1 MVGDKCDGINAIL
14 KKYLDKPLDGDDVCF
29 DVVTELN
36 SGAWLLMPAA
46 LVASVLAPLLI
57 RAPPLSSAAAP
68 PTLRPLPAPLAPPE
82 PLSSPAQTHLLTLRP
97 APCRPLR

>member
-1 MVGDKCDGINAIL
+1 MCVLSAAASTRAEDRPRFAAFMVGDKCDGINAIL

-46 LVASVLAPLLI
+46 LVASVLAQALLR
-57 RAPPLSSAAAP
+57 RAH
-68 PTLRPLPAPLAPPE
+68 
-82 PLSSPAQTHLLTLRP
+82 AQLHERSQRARAKRRALERLDE
-97 APCRPLR
+97 